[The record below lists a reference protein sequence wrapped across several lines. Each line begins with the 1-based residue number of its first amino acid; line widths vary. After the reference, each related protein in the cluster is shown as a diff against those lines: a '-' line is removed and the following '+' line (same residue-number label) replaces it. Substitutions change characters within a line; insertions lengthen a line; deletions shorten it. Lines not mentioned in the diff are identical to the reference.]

1 MRKIVLSIA
10 TLITLT
16 LLFGC
21 ATLSKDGEKVQIV
34 KVTTN
39 VQDVETAEAKLKTEG
54 CTFVQ
59 NIDAS
64 IAAGSTDE
72 YYRLE
77 IGLKNKT
84 AEVGGNV
91 VISSMEAHMGMPIYT
106 KGKVYKCKRDLK
118 SNDV

>member
-1 MRKIVLSIA
+1 MKNLFMVAAIVALVVV
-10 TLITLT
+10 T
-16 LLFGC
+16 GC
-21 ATLSKDGEKVQIV
+21 ATLSTEGAKVQIM

-39 VQDVETAEAKLKTEG
+39 KLDVEQAEASLKKES
-54 CTFVQ
+54 CTFVSD
-59 NIDAS
+59 IEAP

-91 VISSMEAHMGMPIYT
+91 VISSMETHMGMPIYT
-106 KGKVYKCKRDLK
+106 KGKVYKCPRDMK
-118 SNDV
+118 SDSV